1 MLLKSFQDPRRRHL
15 LIMGFTA
22 FFLLGAQQAMYGPS
36 LPLFRAKFGLEVDQ
50 VSAIVSAQFLG
61 AFLAIVL
68 SGVLVKRFGYRRV
81 LIAGA
86 LGLAAGLVAI
96 VLAPV
101 WWRVVAGAFVAGLG
115 FGLINLAF
123 NLLLALSFRP
133 NAAPALNLLNAVFG
147 VGAMVGP
154 LLVAAFEPRLAVP
167 FLSLA
172 ALAVVLLLLVLLL
185 DVPAAVAVARG
196 AAPAGV
202 GLLALF
208 VLLYFFYVSTEA
220 GVANF
225 LTEHLTPHFGAATA
239 AGFPALFWGA
249 ITVGRLLA
257 TPLSARIRPPT
268 MVLGSAALATI
279 TLMFAGNVLAAPY
292 LYAAVGLFLA
302 PVFGTSLAWL
312 TEVFPERAEQYTP
325 IVVAAANLGPVMT
338 APLIGLTVT
347 RYGAGVIPLALAVLG
362 ALLVASVAVLHR
374 RTRARA

>member
-1 MLLKSFQDPRRRHL
+1 MLQSFQDPRRRHL
-15 LIMGFTA
+15 LIMGFAA

-50 VSAIVSAQFLG
+50 VSAVVSAQFLG
-61 AFLAIVL
+61 AFLAIVA
-68 SGVLVKRFGYRRV
+68 SGVLIKRFGYRRV
-81 LIAGA
+81 LVVGA
-86 LGLAAGLVAI
+86 IGVAVGLVSIA
-96 VLAPV
+96 LAPV

-115 FGLINLAF
+115 FGLINLSF

-154 LLVAAFEPRLAVP
+154 LLVALFEPRMAVP
-167 FLSLA
+167 FLVMAGVA
-172 ALAVVLLLLVLLL
+172 ALLLLLVLVL
-185 DVPAAVAVARG
+185 DVPKAVAVARN
-196 AAPAGV
+196 AAPASL

-208 VLLYFFYVSTEA
+208 VLVYFFYVATEA

-225 LTEHLTPHFGAATA
+225 QTEHLTPHFGAATA

-257 TPLSARIRPPT
+257 APLSAHVRPPA
-268 MVLGSAALATI
+268 MVLGSTTLATL
-279 TLMFAGNVLAAPY
+279 TLLFAGNVLAAPY

-302 PVFGTSLAWL
+302 PVFGTALAWL

-325 IVVAAANLGPVMT
+325 IVVAAANLGPVLT
-338 APLIGLTVT
+338 APLIGLAVT
-347 RYGAGVIPLALAVLG
+347 NYGGGAIPMTLAGLG
-362 ALLVASVAVLHR
+362 ALLVASVAVLFQ
-374 RTRARA
+374 RTRGRV

>member
-1 MLLKSFQDPRRRHL
+1 MLQSFQDPRRRHL
-15 LIMGFTA
+15 LIMGFAA

-50 VSAIVSAQFLG
+50 VSAVVSAQFLG
-61 AFLAIVL
+61 AFLAIVA
-68 SGVLVKRFGYRRV
+68 SGVLIKRFGYRRV
-81 LIAGA
+81 LVVGA
-86 LGLAAGLVAI
+86 IGVAVGLVSIA
-96 VLAPV
+96 LAPV

-115 FGLINLAF
+115 FGLINLSF

-154 LLVAAFEPRLAVP
+154 LLVALFEPRMAVP
-167 FLSLA
+167 FLVMAGVA
-172 ALAVVLLLLVLLL
+172 ALLLLLVLVL
-185 DVPAAVAVARG
+185 DVPKAVAVARN
-196 AAPAGV
+196 AAPASL

-208 VLLYFFYVSTEA
+208 VLVYFFYVATEA

-225 LTEHLTPHFGAATA
+225 QTEHLTPHFGAATA

-257 TPLSARIRPPT
+257 APLSAHVRPPA
-268 MVLGSAALATI
+268 MVLGSTTLATL
-279 TLMFAGNVLAAPY
+279 TLLFAGNVLAAPY

-302 PVFGTSLAWL
+302 PVFGTALAWL

-325 IVVAAANLGPVMT
+325 IVVAAANLGPVLT
-338 APLIGLTVT
+338 APLIGLAVT
-347 RYGAGVIPLALAVLG
+347 HYGGGAIPMTLAGLG
-362 ALLVASVAVLHR
+362 ALLVASVAVLFQ
-374 RTRARA
+374 RTRGRV

>member
-1 MLLKSFQDPRRRHL
+1 MLQSFQDPRRRHL
-15 LIMGFTA
+15 LIMGFAA

-50 VSAIVSAQFLG
+50 VSAVVSAQFLG
-61 AFLAIVL
+61 AFLAIVA
-68 SGVLVKRFGYRRV
+68 SGVLIKRFGYRRV
-81 LIAGA
+81 LVVGA
-86 LGLAAGLVAI
+86 IGVAVGLVSIA
-96 VLAPV
+96 LAPV

-115 FGLINLAF
+115 FGLINLSF

-154 LLVAAFEPRLAVP
+154 LLVALFEPRMAVP
-167 FLSLA
+167 FLVMAGVA
-172 ALAVVLLLLVLLL
+172 ALLLLLVLVL
-185 DVPAAVAVARG
+185 DVPKAVAVARN
-196 AAPAGV
+196 AAPASL

-208 VLLYFFYVSTEA
+208 VLVYFFYVATEA

-225 LTEHLTPHFGAATA
+225 QTEHLTPHFGAATA

-257 TPLSARIRPPT
+257 APLSAHVRPPA
-268 MVLGSAALATI
+268 MVLGSTTLATL
-279 TLMFAGNVLAAPY
+279 TLLFAGNVLAAPY

-302 PVFGTSLAWL
+302 PVFGTALAWL

-325 IVVAAANLGPVMT
+325 IVVAAANLGPVLT
-338 APLIGLTVT
+338 APLIGLAVT
-347 RYGAGVIPLALAVLG
+347 HYGGGAIPMTLAGLG
-362 ALLVASVAVLHR
+362 ALLVASVAVLFQ
-374 RTRARA
+374 RTRGRA